1 MYSNLIA
8 ALREE
13 VIGMVASQGQNTLLG
28 SKLVK
33 KYAS

>member
-8 ALREE
+8 TLREE
-13 VIGMVASQGQNTLLG
+13 VIGMVASQGQNTFLG